1 MALARLQVPPKA
13 RAGDVVEVRLLV
25 QHPMETGFRR
35 EADGRAV
42 PMNVINSLVCRLG
55 EVEVLRAEFG
65 SGVSANPYLAFWI
78 VPPASGELVVEWV
91 DDAGVKGRVAAPIA
105 LT

>member
-1 MALARLQVPPKA
+1 MSLARLQVPPKV
-13 RAGDVVEVRLLV
+13 RAGEAVEVRLLI

-42 PMNVINSLVCRLG
+42 PMNVVSSLVCRLG
-55 EVEVLRAEFG
+55 GVEVLRAEFG
-65 SGVSANPYLAFWI
+65 SGVSANPYLSFWI

-105 LT
+105 VS

>member
-1 MALARLQVPPKA
+1 MALARLQVPA
-13 RAGDVVEVRLLV
+13 SVRAGEAVEVRLLV

-35 EADGRAV
+35 DRDGRAV
-42 PMNVINSLVCRLG
+42 PMNVVNSLVCRLG
-55 EVEVLRAEFG
+55 EAEILRAEFG

-91 DDAGVKGRVAAPIA
+91 DDAGTKGRVAAPIA
-105 LT
+105 VS

>member
-1 MALARLQVPPKA
+1 MALARLQVAPRVRSGEA
-13 RAGDVVEVRLLV
+13 VEVRLLI
-25 QHPMETGFRR
+25 QHPMETGYRR

-42 PMNVINSLVCRLG
+42 PMNVVNSLVCRLG
-55 EVEVLRAEFG
+55 ETEILRAEFG

-91 DDAGVKGRVAAPIA
+91 DDAGERGRVAAPIA
-105 LT
+105 VS

>member
-1 MALARLQVPPKA
+1 MALARLQVPPKV
-13 RAGDVVEVRLLV
+13 RAGEAVEVRLLV
-25 QHPMETGFRR
+25 QHAMETGFRR

>member
-1 MALARLQVPPKA
+1 MALARLQVAPAA
-13 RAGDVVEVRLLV
+13 RAGEALEVRLLV

-35 EADGRAV
+35 EADGSAV
-42 PMNVINSLVCRLG
+42 PMNVVNSLVCRMG
-55 EVEVLRAEFG
+55 DAEILRAEFG

-91 DDAGVKGRVAAPIA
+91 DDAGARGRVAATIA
-105 LT
+105 LS

>member
-1 MALARLQVPPKA
+1 MALARLQVAPRVRSGEA
-13 RAGDVVEVRLLV
+13 VEVRLLI
-25 QHPMETGFRR
+25 QHPMETGYRR

-42 PMNVINSLVCRLG
+42 PMNVVNSLVCRLG
-55 EVEVLRAEFG
+55 EAEILRAEFG

-91 DDAGVKGRVAAPIA
+91 DDAGEKGRVAAPIA
-105 LT
+105 VS